1 MPIDP
6 FQQLRKDLLA
16 QRITFARSKQYIDI
30 KDRLISAL
38 NQFLQGPGAAIES
51 IALYSPIRNEVD
63 FRPTLIHWAQQA
75 KSRKLALP
83 LGLANKQLDFYEW

>member
-38 NQFLQGPGAAIES
+38 N
-51 IALYSPIRNEVD
+51 
-63 FRPTLIHWAQQA
+63 
-75 KSRKLALP
+75 
-83 LGLANKQLDFYEW
+83 